1 MALVL
6 DGLIL
11 AKATKLNSSS
21 PTTVLEA
28 KSRTTVA
35 SIICTEIA
43 GATPSLTVA
52 VFDGTSTFYLR
63 KEKPMAARE
72 TFVFSEI
79 VPLNAGQ
86 ELRVTA
92 SAANQIDCIVTY
104 LPNVPGAAGRLGM
117 GQPTY

>member
-11 AKATKLNSSS
+11 AKPTKLTSSS
-21 PTTVLEA
+21 PTTVLQA
-28 KSRTTVA
+28 TSRTTLT

-43 GATPSLTVA
+43 GATPSLTIEIY
-52 VFDGTSTFYLR
+52 DGTSSFYLR
-63 KEKPMAARE
+63 NAKPMTARE
-72 TFVFSEI
+72 TFILNEV

-92 SAANQIDCIVTY
+92 SVANQIDCIVTY
-104 LPNVPGAAGRLGM
+104 MPSDPHRGVFQAGVGS
-117 GQPTY
+117 